1 MTGTMLN
8 RRNCLAGFLVLNMAV
23 FGFSGMGQAGSFEE
37 GASKFIKSMADKAIA
52 SLTDESIAVEERE
65 ANFRQLLNEH
75 FAVETIGRWVLGRYW
90 RKATEEEQ
98 EEYLKL
104 FEDLIVAS
112 YVERFAR
119 YAGETLDITKTV
131 LADKVDAI
139 VYSRISLPGSVD
151 FFEVNWRVRL
161 RDDKYKIVDVIVEGI
176 SMGQTQ
182 RSEFSS
188 VIRNHGGKI
197 EGLLSE
203 LRKRLNKTA

>member
-1 MTGTMLN
+1 MLN
-8 RRNCLAGFLVLNMAV
+8 RRNCLAGILALNVAV

-37 GASKFIKSMADKAIA
+37 GASKFIESMADKAIA

-98 EEYLKL
+98 AEYIKL

-119 YAGETLDITKTV
+119 YAGETLNITKTV
-131 LADKVDAI
+131 VADKVDAI
-139 VYSRISLPGSVD
+139 VYSRISRPESVD
-151 FFEVNWRVRL
+151 FIEVNWRVRL
-161 RDDKYKIVDVIVEGI
+161 RDDKYKIVDVMVEGI

-203 LRKRLNKTA
+203 LRKRLNKSA